1 MTQAKPD
8 NLWVS
13 QDEYDALIEQLALKV
28 FESGFKFD
36 QLLCLARGG
45 LRVGDVLSRVFKVP
59 LAILATSSYRAA
71 AGTEQ
76 GKLNIAQHITTTA
89 GELQGKLLL
98 VDDMVDSGATFA
110 AVSVHLLNAY
120 PLLTEIKT
128 AVLWQKAS
136 AAVAPD
142 FVVSVLVTDPWI
154 HQPFEAYDTTTLAD
168 LAEKWRS
175 RHNKW
180 RKCAIIEGCSDA
192 NALK

>member
-1 MTQAKPD
+1 MPQVKRD

-13 QDEYDALIEQLALKV
+13 QDQYDALIEQLALKV

-76 GKLNIAQHITTTA
+76 GELNIAQHITTTA

-98 VDDMVDSGATFA
+98 VDDLVDSGATFA
-110 AVSVHLLNAY
+110 AVSVHLLNTY

-128 AVLWQKAS
+128 AVLWQKA
-136 AAVAPD
+136 AAVVAPD
-142 FVVSVLVTDPWI
+142 FVVSVLMTNPWI

-168 LAEKWRS
+168 LAEKWRLK
-175 RHNKW
+175 HNK
-180 RKCAIIEGCSDA
+180 
-192 NALK
+192 